1 MFIITTIIMQ
11 HIYHLVWLFF
21 LLATMRYSVQMFQQ
35 NSYRVERYNR
45 WLRSSGEWHS
55 RANILALLSAVIYIF
70 TDHAIILTLFGV
82 WMLVIAIA
90 EFSIKYKIPIAYTM
104 RVKRLFITRLLMTA
118 AIIVIV
124 YNYAKDYTLVAMMLL
139 CFDYWTIIA
148 NLINRPLERAITR
161 WYYNDAKRKLRSM
174 PNLIVIGVTG
184 SFGKT
189 STKHFLYRVLS
200 EKYNVLM
207 TPGNFNTTLGVV
219 RTIREHLKPHHEIFI
234 VEMGAKQRGDI
245 KEICD
250 LVVPTIGVVTSVGE
264 MHLETFG
271 SIESVARTKFEL
283 IDALPEGG
291 LGVVNIDSLAACRYI
306 KERGYGVKTYSV
318 DNVEADYRAT
328 NIAYSATETRFDIE
342 CDGRVD
348 GGYAT
353 HILGRGNILNITAA
367 LAVAEYLGVSVE
379 ARSRAVRQIEQ
390 VEHRL
395 SMRRN
400 GGITILDDAYNS
412 NPEGARMALE
422 VLSGFATEGRRYVVT
437 PGFVEM
443 GAKQFENNRAF
454 GCDIAKSKV
463 DGVYVVNE
471 VNRAAITEGLRLCGY
486 PDAQVEC
493 VASFSEAMTSL
504 QPKLKAGDIL
514 LYENDLPDSFK

>member
-1 MFIITTIIMQ
+1 MR

-45 WLRSSGEWHS
+45 WLRSTGEWHS
-55 RANILALLSAVIYIF
+55 RANLLAILSAIVYIF
-70 TDHAIILTLFGV
+70 TSCGAVLTLFGV

-104 RVKRLFITRLLMTA
+104 RVKRLMATRLILTFA
-118 AIIVIV
+118 VVAVV
-124 YNYAKDYTLVAMMLL
+124 YHVAVDYTLVAMMLL
-139 CFDYWTIIA
+139 CLDYWTIVA
-148 NLINRPLERAITR
+148 NLINRPLEQAISR
-161 WYYNDAKRKLRSM
+161 WYYNDAKRRLRAM
-174 PNLIVIGVTG
+174 PNLKIIGVTG

-219 RTIREHLKPHHEIFI
+219 RTVREHLKPHHEVFI
-234 VEMGAKQRGDI
+234 VEMGAKQIGDI

-250 LVVPTIGVVTSVGE
+250 LVEPQIGVVTSVGE

-271 SIESVARTKFEL
+271 SVENVARTKFEL
-283 IDALPEGG
+283 IDALPAGG
-291 LGVVNIDSLAACRYI
+291 FGVVNIDSKSAREYI
-306 KERGYGVKTYSV
+306 RECGYSV
-318 DNVEADYRAT
+318 STYAVDSEEADYRAS
-328 NIAYSATETRFDIE
+328 NILYSASETRFDVAH
-342 CDGRVD
+342 DGGVD
-348 GGYAT
+348 EGYAT

-367 LAVAEYLGVSVE
+367 LAVAEHLGIGVE
-379 ARSRAVRQIEQ
+379 ARRRAVRQIEQ

-395 SMRRN
+395 SMRRS

-422 VLSGFATEGRRYVVT
+422 VLSGFVTEGRRYVVT

-443 GAKQFENNRAF
+443 GVKQYDNNKTF
-454 GCDIAKSKV
+454 GGDIARAKV

-471 VNRAAITEGLRLCGY
+471 VNRTAITEGLTEGGY
-486 PDAQVEC
+486 PASQVEC
-493 VASFSEAMTSL
+493 VASFVEAMASL
-504 QPKLKAGDIL
+504 QPKLKAGDVV

>member
-1 MFIITTIIMQ
+1 MFLLTTILMQ
-11 HIYHLVWLFF
+11 HIYHLVWLAF

-45 WLRSSGEWHS
+45 WLRSTGEWHS
-55 RANILALLSAVIYIF
+55 RPNLLALLSAVVYIF
-70 TDHAIILTLFGV
+70 TSHGAALTIFGV
-82 WMLVIAIA
+82 WMLVITIA

-104 RVKRLFITRLLMTA
+104 RVKRLFATRLILTA
-118 AIIVIV
+118 IVV
-124 YNYAKDYTLVAMMLL
+124 VLVHAYAREYTLVAMMLL
-139 CFDYWTIIA
+139 CLDYWTIVA
-148 NLINRPLERAITR
+148 NFINRPLEQAITR
-161 WYYNDAKRKLRSM
+161 WYYNDAKRKLRAM
-174 PNLIVIGVTG
+174 PNLKIIGITG

-189 STKHFLYRVLS
+189 STKNFLYRVLS

-219 RTIREHLKPHHEIFI
+219 RTVREHLKPHHEVFI

-250 LVVPTIGVVTSVGE
+250 LVKPEIGIVTSVGE

-271 SIESVARTKFEL
+271 SVESVARTKFEL

-291 LGVVNIDSLAACRYI
+291 LGVVNIDSLAAYNHI
-306 KERGYGVKTYSV
+306 KEHGYKIKSYAV
-318 DNVEADYRAT
+318 DNPEADYRAT
-328 NIAYSATETRFDIE
+328 NILYSATESRFDIVAS
-342 CDGRVD
+342 DRVD
-348 GGYAT
+348 EGYAT

-367 LAVAEYLGVSVE
+367 LAVAEHLGISVE
-379 ARSRAVRQIEQ
+379 ARRRAVRQIEQ

-412 NPEGARMALE
+412 NPEGALMALE
-422 VLSGFATEGRRYVVT
+422 VLSGFATEGKRYVVT

-443 GAKQFENNRAF
+443 GTKQFENNRAF
-454 GCDIAKSKV
+454 GVDIAKSRV

-471 VNRAAITEGLRLCGY
+471 VNREAITEGLRSGGY
-486 PDAQVEC
+486 PATQIEC
-493 VASFSEAMTSL
+493 VASFAEAMASL
-504 QPKLKAGDIL
+504 QPKLKLGDVV